1 MTSEVQIFGKD
12 KIKLNILQDILGGMI
27 KVGFQL
33 NNGPL
38 QDYAK
43 ATITITPRRQ
53 LMKSSQ
59 P

>member
-33 NNGPL
+33 NNEPV
-38 QDYAK
+38 QDMQ
-43 ATITITPRRQ
+43 PRFI
-53 LMKSSQ
+53 LMEKE
-59 P
+59 